1 MLNVQPTASL
11 IYQLINKTITTTTTK
26 EKKRKEKKTKE
37 KNKEKKNIK
46 NTNKSIMGVDDLCI

>member
-11 IYQLINKTITTTTTK
+11 IYQLINKTITK
-26 EKKRKEKKTKE
+26 EKK
-37 KNKEKKNIK
+37 KEKKNIE